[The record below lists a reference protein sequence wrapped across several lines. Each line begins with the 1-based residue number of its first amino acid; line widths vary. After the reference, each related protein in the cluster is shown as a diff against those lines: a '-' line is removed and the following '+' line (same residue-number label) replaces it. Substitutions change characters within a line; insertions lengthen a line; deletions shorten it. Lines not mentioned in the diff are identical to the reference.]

1 MRRQVQTAAFDVPE
15 YEPRQIGYY
24 RPRILP
30 HHLRRLWLEKQRTKK
45 SMTKLVDDALDEFFN
60 RRLVS

>member
-1 MRRQVQTAAFDVPE
+1 MQKQIQTAVFDVPE
-15 YEPRQIGYY
+15 YEPRRIGYY

-45 SMTKLVDDALDEFFN
+45 SMTKLVDDALDEYFD
-60 RRLVS
+60 RRQVS

>member
-1 MRRQVQTAAFDVPE
+1 MRRQVQTAAFNVPE

-30 HHLRRLWLEKQRTKK
+30 HHLRRLWLEKKRTKK
-45 SMTKLVDDALDEFFN
+45 SMNKLVDDALDEYFT
-60 RRLVS
+60 RRQAS

>member
-15 YEPRQIGYY
+15 FEPRRIGYY

-30 HHLRRLWLEKQRTKK
+30 HHLRRLWLEKKRTKK
-45 SMTKLVDDALDEFFN
+45 SMTKLVDDALDEYFD
-60 RRLVS
+60 RRQVS

>member
-1 MRRQVQTAAFDVPE
+1 MDRQVQTAAFDVPE
-15 YEPRQIGYY
+15 YEPRRIGYY

-45 SMTKLVDDALDEFFN
+45 PMTKLVDDALNEYFN
-60 RRLVS
+60 RRQVS

>member
-1 MRRQVQTAAFDVPE
+1 MDRQVQTAAFDVPE
-15 YEPRQIGYY
+15 YEPRRIGYY

-45 SMTKLVDDALDEFFN
+45 PMTKLVDDALDEYFN
-60 RRLVS
+60 RRQVS

>member
-15 YEPRQIGYY
+15 FEPRRIGYY

-30 HHLRRLWLEKQRTKK
+30 HHLRRLWLEKKRTKK
-45 SMTKLVDDALDEFFN
+45 SMTKLVDDALDEYFN
-60 RRLVS
+60 RRQVS

>member
-15 YEPRQIGYY
+15 YEPRRIGYY

-30 HHLRRLWLEKQRTKK
+30 HHLRRLWLEKKRTKK
-45 SMTKLVDDALDEFFN
+45 SMTKLIDDALDEYFD
-60 RRLVS
+60 RRQVS

>member
-15 YEPRQIGYY
+15 FEPRRIGYY

-30 HHLRRLWLEKQRTKK
+30 HHLRRLWLEKKRTKK
-45 SMTKLVDDALDEFFN
+45 SMTELIDDALDEYFD
-60 RRLVS
+60 RRQVS

>member
-15 YEPRQIGYY
+15 FEPRRIGYY

-30 HHLRRLWLEKQRTKK
+30 HHLRRLWLEKKRTKK
-45 SMTKLVDDALDEFFN
+45 SMTKLIDDALDEYFN
-60 RRLVS
+60 CRQVS

>member
-15 YEPRQIGYY
+15 FEPRRIGYY

-30 HHLRRLWLEKQRTKK
+30 HHLRRLWLEKKRTMK
-45 SMTKLVDDALDEFFN
+45 SMTKLIDDALDEYFD
-60 RRLVS
+60 RRQVS

>member
-1 MRRQVQTAAFDVPE
+1 MDRQVQTAAFDVPE
-15 YEPRQIGYY
+15 YEPRRIGYY

-45 SMTKLVDDALDEFFN
+45 PMTKLVDDALNEYFN
-60 RRLVS
+60 RR

>member
-15 YEPRQIGYY
+15 FEPRRIGYY

-30 HHLRRLWLEKQRTKK
+30 RHLRLLWLEKQRTKK
-45 SMTKLVDDALDEFFN
+45 PMTKLVDDALDEYFHS
-60 RRLVS
+60 RQS